1 MIVKGNFPPIKAS
14 THNNDYTL
22 LESIDIP
29 EKVGVEEVRHIGKVL
44 EQALPNAG
52 DSPKLGHM
60 RLSPN
65 IIEKCTESINE
76 SKPDAT
82 NNQPIFS
89 PIGMEI
95 DIDGDI
101 FTRSTSTLTV
111 GSSSSSNLPLL
122 DMSGGTD
129 LLHRQ
134 EAARDTMIKNNISLD
149 RDAKIPGRRSNS
161 CDVCFKNRGTF
172 TFQGREHIQM
182 NKTTKGA
189 KLEWYCPLA
198 DTQEEY
204 SALLMKRKELKR
216 KQIERSNEK
225 RRAKRRSP

>member
-1 MIVKGNFPPIKAS
+1 MIVKGNIKMNKFPPIKAS

-65 IIEKCTESINE
+65 II
-76 SKPDAT
+76 
-82 NNQPIFS
+82 
-89 PIGMEI
+89 
-95 DIDGDI
+95 
-101 FTRSTSTLTV
+101 
-111 GSSSSSNLPLL
+111 
-122 DMSGGTD
+122 
-129 LLHRQ
+129 
-134 EAARDTMIKNNISLD
+134 SLD
-149 RDAKIPGRRSNS
+149 RDAKIPDRRNNN
-161 CDVCFKNRGTF
+161 CIVCFKNRGTF

-182 NKTTKGA
+182 NRRTKGA
-189 KLEWYCPLA
+189 KIKWYCPLA